1 MAILAIPDD
10 IHWVHSRFKHAIQVW
25 KNHSSAQP
33 RWRSSPQEPSRC
45 RRYQTPRRLCYL
57 CWRPQEELRKKRT
70 WRTRWVSGKSQ
81 FFAPGNQR
89 CRKIAHNIQDVPLKT
104 TIYSGFL
111 FAMFDDTGE
120 ENIYRSPLGDR
131 TVVYHCP
138 SRIFT
143 IFLWLAIVLMLTLL
157 ENHDQN
163 CLQFDACLD

>member
-1 MAILAIPDD
+1 MVSTESTRDLSMIST
-10 IHWVHSRFKHAIQVW
+10 VTQSSIQRVFSGQNMGRRNICQ
-25 KNHSSAQP
+25 NHSSAQP

-89 CRKIAHNIQDVPLKT
+89 CRKIAHNIEDVPLKT

-131 TVVYHCP
+131 TVVYHYP
-138 SRIFT
+138 SRN
-143 IFLWLAIVLMLTLL
+143 LL
-157 ENHDQN
+157 SF
-163 CLQFDACLD
+163 CGLP

>member
-1 MAILAIPDD
+1 MQTIPNTKTTLLFVLAA
-10 IHWVHSRFKHAIQVW
+10 SGR
-25 KNHSSAQP
+25 
-33 RWRSSPQEPSRC
+33 
-45 RRYQTPRRLCYL
+45 T
-57 CWRPQEELRKKRT
+57 QEEENVKNTGR
-70 WRTRWVSGKSQ
+70 VSGKSQ

-89 CRKIAHNIQDVPLKT
+89 CRKIAHNIEDVPLKT
-104 TIYSGFL
+104 TIYRGFL